1 MATVQ
6 TFIDMKVLNEGNKII
21 TITCKCGSTDF
32 YRDEHEAT
40 ICKTY
45 LEGYFNCS
53 NCSNIISYTDDNF
66 FVNEYIQ
73 TKLF

>member
-1 MATVQ
+1 MEIVQ
-6 TFIDMKVLNEGNKII
+6 TFIDMKVLNEGDKII

-32 YRDEHEAT
+32 YRGEHEAT

-66 FVNEYIQ
+66 FVNEYVQ

>member
-1 MATVQ
+1 MEIVQ
-6 TFIDMKVLNEGNKII
+6 TFIDMKMLKEGNKII
-21 TITCKCGSTDF
+21 TITCECGSNDF
-32 YRDEHEAT
+32 YRDEYEAT

>member
-1 MATVQ
+1 
-6 TFIDMKVLNEGNKII
+6 MKVLKEGNKII
-21 TITCKCGSTDF
+21 TITCKCGSNDF

-66 FVNEYIQ
+66 FVNEYVQ